1 MASIIALFLL
11 TLSFGL
17 LWRILT
23 KIVDRSLPPGPPRV
37 PLLGHLHLLGVLP
50 HKSLSDLSSR
60 YGPVMLL
67 WFGFAPTLVVSSPDA
82 AREVLCTQDLAFA
95 LSKDLGWT
103 SYGPY
108 WRLMR
113 KVTTVELFTAK
124 RLEESRMGDCFPFL
138 SWLGSLIRKMIS
150 AHSKLESRGGQKIQH
165 LGDTLHSRNAAV
177 GVPGLL
183 QRIGICSGVFPML
196 SRLGGIDGM
205 SIADD
210 DRLGPLA
217 VWLSRG
223 KAAGLLHCW

>member
-1 MASIIALFLL
+1 MASIVALSLL

-95 LSKDLGWT
+95 SRPNISLAKYMFYKDLAWT

-124 RLEESRMGDCFPFL
+124 RLEESRMNFCKNTK
-138 SWLGSLIRKMIS
+138 SC
-150 AHSKLESRGGQKIQH
+150 KL
-165 LGDTLHSRNAAV
+165 T
-177 GVPGLL
+177 
-183 QRIGICSGVFPML
+183 
-196 SRLGGIDGM
+196 
-205 SIADD
+205 
-210 DRLGPLA
+210 
-217 VWLSRG
+217 
-223 KAAGLLHCW
+223 